1 MTIEE
6 QIEEGYRLLHE
17 DDIDHALDVSR
28 QIQKEKPDAPEGFA
42 LEAEVMQKLNQWDPS
57 IKALNKALALD
68 PESARLYNLRGYA
81 YLQKE
86 ALKEARED
94 IERAISLQD
103 LAVAH
108 RNLVLCMFLEEKGG
122 EALQYLIGRIK
133 QNPSDVENWIL
144 MGDIMKKGG
153 DHDKARTYY
162 EQVLKMDPDN
172 EYAQK
177 QLEE

>member
-1 MTIEE
+1 
-6 QIEEGYRLLHE
+6 
-17 DDIDHALDVSR
+17 LD
-28 QIQKEKPDAPEGFA
+28 
-42 LEAEVMQKLNQWDPS
+42 
-57 IKALNKALALD
+57 KALAID

-133 QNPSDVENWIL
+133 HNPSDVENWIL